1 MLRCVRALV
10 LTGASLTLLFG
21 ALACD
26 AQTMARRAFP
36 ATALRGRLVVAQP
49 PQVLLNGEPARL
61 APGARIRAENNLVV
75 LSGTLSGLPLVVH
88 YTVDGEGQ
96 LVDVWI
102 LTPDELAKWPWPT
115 TLEQAQQWTFDPIAQ
130 VWSR

>member
-1 MLRCVRALV
+1 
-10 LTGASLTLLFG
+10 
-21 ALACD
+21 
-26 AQTMARRAFP
+26 
-36 ATALRGRLVVAQP
+36 
-49 PQVLLNGEPARL
+49 
-61 APGARIRAENNLVV
+61 
-75 LSGTLSGLPLVVH
+75 VH
-88 YTVDGEGQ
+88 YTMDGEGQ